1 MVRNPMDDTDRL
13 LARVK
18 ERARGLMP
26 AAVYR
31 RLHDSATECG
41 GGTIVEIGTFHGA
54 ATAALALGAGAQVE
68 ILTADQLPPRVLEDR
83 SAPEMIAALQE
94 TWRSFGVAE
103 QVRFVH
109 GGSEALVAEADPGD
123 VRLLLLDGGG
133 RIEADLALL
142 WDRLSPGALIVID
155 DIDGALQ
162 VERTARAMRVQQKHR
177 LSKLLVERFVAAG
190 MLIEEGRTGSTG
202 WYRKGAAS
210 PSADEIRLLALP
222 AYHELV
228 EVEVGSGE
236 FGLARALLRSAAR
249 RVPGLR
255 DWYRKVR
262 GD

>member
-1 MVRNPMDDTDRL
+1 MDETDRL

-18 ERARGLMP
+18 ERALGLMP

-31 RLHDSATECG
+31 RLHDSAAACG

-54 ATAALALGAGAQVE
+54 ATTALALGAGAHVE
-68 ILTADQLPPRVLEDR
+68 VLTADRLPPRVLEDR
-83 SAPEMIAALQE
+83 SAEAMIAALEE
-94 TWRSFGVAE
+94 TWRSFGIAG

-109 GGSEALVAEADPGD
+109 GGSDTLVAEADPSD

-142 WDRLSPGALIVID
+142 WERLSPGAAIVID
-155 DIDGALQ
+155 DIDGALR
-162 VERTARAMRVQQKHR
+162 VDRTARSMRVRQKHR

-202 WYRKGAAS
+202 WYRKGLAS
-210 PSADEIRLLALP
+210 LSADEIRLLALP
-222 AYHELV
+222 AYHQLV

-249 RVPGLR
+249 RAPGLR
-255 DWYRKVR
+255 ELYRKVK
-262 GD
+262 G